1 MSRRASSWPFAVGPE
16 RQTSSWAAAA
26 GGHQEV
32 ETTAKGSAPKCM
44 LPTCRERA
52 RRGPSTGEH
61 FDFCGKKHMLEMVE
75 KLTKAWTQEGRICGL
90 EECCRHV
97 YAKEDG
103 KCHDYCGM
111 EHATLAAARRG
122 ATMVTEAAATA
133 LLNPKPMEKKRSA
146 DKVDTDHNVDD
157 NVYIENDRQR
167 DPKV

>member
-1 MSRRASSWPFAVGPE
+1 
-16 RQTSSWAAAA
+16 
-26 GGHQEV
+26 
-32 ETTAKGSAPKCM
+32 
-44 LPTCRERA
+44 
-52 RRGPSTGEH
+52 
-61 FDFCGKKHMLEMVE
+61 MVE

-167 DPKV
+167 DPKVWLYSWADWSIWQRVEYFTDFISVYVSPRIAVLCVDGIGANSQIEVPMRPCARL